1 MMDDRELERSKGDIL
16 IVDDTPAN
24 LRVLAQMLSD
34 RNYRVR
40 AVTSGLRALEAAQA
54 ASPDLILLDV
64 KMPEM
69 DGYEV
74 CRRLKADQRTRE
86 TPIIF
91 ISALDDVQDKVKAFT
106 AGGVDY
112 VTKPFHWEEVLARI
126 ETHLALRSLQRQLQ
140 DANGRFERELALAG
154 ATQASFLPKQLP
166 DVSGWQLAVT
176 LIPARQTSGDFY
188 DIALL
193 PNGRLGILVA
203 DVADKGAGAALYMAL
218 SWTLIRTYTSEY
230 PTQPERVLSAA
241 NHRILTDTDANQF
254 VTTFYGILDPTTGEL
269 AYCNAGHNPPY
280 LVSGQKGKEARKLT
294 RTGIPLGIFGD
305 QEWGQAVVQLA
316 PGDTLVLY
324 TDGVTDAEN
333 GQGAFF
339 GEDRLLDSIRAN
351 VGGAA
356 DEVRNGI
363 IADVHQFVGS
373 APQFDDIALVV
384 VTREV

>member
-1 MMDDRELERSKGDIL
+1 MEDRELWMSKGNIL

-24 LRVLAQMLSD
+24 LRVLAQMLSE
-34 RNYRVR
+34 RGYRVR
-40 AVTSGLRALEAAQA
+40 AVTSGPRALEAAQA
-54 ASPDLILLDV
+54 ALPDLILLDV

-69 DGYEV
+69 DGYQV
-74 CRRLKADQRTRE
+74 CQCLKKDERTCE

-91 ISALDDVQDKVKAFT
+91 VSALDDVQDKVKAFT

-112 VTKPFHWEEVLARI
+112 VTKPFQWEEVLARI

-140 DANGRFERELALAG
+140 DANKRFERELALAG

-188 DIALL
+188 DIAHL

-218 SWTLIRTYTSEY
+218 SWTLIRTYVSEY
-230 PTQPERVLSAA
+230 PAQPERVLSSA
-241 NHRILTDTDANQF
+241 NHRILTDTDADQF
-254 VTTFYGILDPTTGEL
+254 VTAFYGILDPSTGEL
-269 AYCNAGHNPPY
+269 IYCNAGHNPPY
-280 LVSGQKGKEARKLT
+280 LVSGQDGKEARQLT

-305 QEWGQAVVQLA
+305 QEWSQAVVQLS
-316 PGDTLVLY
+316 PGDALVLY

-333 GQGAFF
+333 GQGSFF

-351 VGGAA
+351 MGGAA
-356 DEVRNGI
+356 VEVRDGI

-373 APQFDDIALVV
+373 APQLDDIALVV
-384 VTREV
+384 VTRET

>member
-1 MMDDRELERSKGDIL
+1 MKDREVQTSKGDIL

-24 LRVLAQMLSD
+24 LRVLAQMLSE

-40 AVTSGLRALEAAQA
+40 AVTSGARALEAAQA
-54 ASPDLILLDV
+54 ASPDLVLLDV
-64 KMPEM
+64 KMPGM

-74 CRRLKADQRTRE
+74 CQRMKADQRTRE

-91 ISALDDVQDKVKAFT
+91 ISALDDVQDKVRAFT

-112 VTKPFHWEEVLARI
+112 VTKPFQWEEVLARI

-140 DANGRFERELALAG
+140 DANKRFERELALAG

-166 DVSGWQLAVT
+166 DVPGWQLAVT

-188 DIALL
+188 DVAHLS
-193 PNGRLGILVA
+193 NGRLGILVA

-218 SWTLIRTYTSEY
+218 SWTLIRTYISEY
-230 PTQPERVLSAA
+230 PTQPERVLSSA

-254 VTTFYGILDPTTGEL
+254 VTAFYGILDPRAGEL

-280 LVSGQKGKEARKLT
+280 LVSGQNNREVRQLT
-294 RTGIPLGIFGD
+294 RTGIPLGIFDD
-305 QEWGQAVVQLA
+305 QEWEQAVVHIA
-316 PGDTLVLY
+316 PGDALVLY

-333 GQGAFF
+333 GQGIFF
-339 GEDRLLDSIRAN
+339 GEDRLLDSVRAN
-351 VGGAA
+351 IGGTA

-373 APQFDDIALVV
+373 APQLDDIALVV
-384 VTREV
+384 VTREG

>member
-1 MMDDRELERSKGDIL
+1 MEDRELWMSKGNIL

-24 LRVLAQMLSD
+24 LRVLAQMLSE
-34 RNYRVR
+34 RGYRVR
-40 AVTSGLRALEAAQA
+40 AVTSGPRALEAAQA
-54 ASPDLILLDV
+54 ALPDLILLDV

-69 DGYEV
+69 DGYQV
-74 CRRLKADQRTRE
+74 CQCLKKDERTCE

-91 ISALDDVQDKVKAFT
+91 VSALDDVQDKVRAFT

-112 VTKPFHWEEVLARI
+112 VTKPFQWEEVLARI

-140 DANGRFERELALAG
+140 DANKRFERELALAG
-154 ATQASFLPKQLP
+154 ATQSSFLPKQLP

-188 DIALL
+188 DIAHL

-218 SWTLIRTYTSEY
+218 SWTLIRTYVSEY
-230 PTQPERVLSAA
+230 PAQPERVLSSA
-241 NHRILTDTDANQF
+241 NHRILTDTDADQF
-254 VTTFYGILDPTTGEL
+254 VTAFYGILDPSTGEL
-269 AYCNAGHNPPY
+269 IYCNAGHNPPY
-280 LVSGQKGKEARKLT
+280 LVSGQDGKEARQLT

-305 QEWGQAVVQLA
+305 QEWSQAVVQLS
-316 PGDTLVLY
+316 PGDALVLY

-333 GQGAFF
+333 GQGSFF

-351 VGGAA
+351 MGGAA
-356 DEVRNGI
+356 VEVRDGI

-373 APQFDDIALVV
+373 APQLDDIALVV
-384 VTREV
+384 VTRET